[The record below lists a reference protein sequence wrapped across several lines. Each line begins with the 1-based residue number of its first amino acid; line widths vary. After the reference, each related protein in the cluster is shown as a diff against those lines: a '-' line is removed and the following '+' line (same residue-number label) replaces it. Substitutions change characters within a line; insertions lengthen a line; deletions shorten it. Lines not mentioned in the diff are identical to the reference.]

1 MTSILQQ
8 LGQTIGGEF
17 STVRASLFSVQSTAN
32 NALPESKAIS
42 DYATKASLGNYA
54 LTSVLG
60 DYSTS
65 NAIANTYATQTEL
78 TNYLTSATASST
90 YATLSQ
96 FNNIDVA
103 NVSASI
109 FTANNISADL
119 VSINTLN
126 ATNAS
131 ISNTISAP
139 NINALQALSALR
151 ADIGTDGSSDNAL
164 TVDGSADIKGKLICD
179 SLEVQGSTTIVN
191 TQTVE
196 VSDNFIELNKSSTG
210 TVVAQESGIEI
221 NRGSTVAQ
229 LQIIDLND
237 NSFYPDFEWDGS
249 TLADYAVQNGET
261 TTGDPKPLYVS
272 KGNGHANTNNYQII
286 WYSNPSSSNMGG
298 TLDTTNPTWI
308 MIEPGAGVDA
318 DFSGGSSDISNGSV
332 AFPSSGFNV
341 TQSST
346 GGEEDKAKVY
356 WDNINER
363 WHFKKGSADAQL
375 YTGGLYSESAYVKVG
390 LTYEELATQSATV
403 SNSSLGTHTDFTT
416 AFDIAKV

>member
-8 LGQTIGGEF
+8 IGQTIGGEF
-17 STVRASLFSVQSTAN
+17 KEVRASLFSVQSTAN

-54 LTSVLG
+54 LTSVLE

-78 TNYLTSATASST
+78 ADYLTSTTASTT

-221 NRGSTVAQ
+221 NRGAGGVEIVTHSQYGT
-229 LQIIDLND
+229 
-237 NSFYPDFEWDGS
+237 FEWDGT
-249 TLADYAVQNGET
+249 TLEDYAETHQSEATFSNNVQSGHTYTPKKVYVNTAPGT
-261 TTGDPKPLYVS
+261 TAGYGNIKLVWTSVGNSSAGFPANSYIAVENISALAIDGLYIANPDLTNTPLWTASTGD
-272 KGNGHANTNNYQII
+272 
-286 WYSNPSSSNMGG
+286 
-298 TLDTTNPTWI
+298 
-308 MIEPGAGVDA
+308 
-318 DFSGGSSDISNGSV
+318 F
-332 AFPSSGFNV
+332 
-341 TQSST
+341 
-346 GGEEDKAKVY
+346 DKAKVY
-356 WDNINER
+356 WDNVNER

-390 LTYEELATQSATV
+390 STYEELATQSATV
-403 SNSSLGTHTDFTT
+403 SNSSLGTHADFTT